1 MIPRHKQAGLAESFQ
16 QRSLRERF
24 AAHADDTASI
34 NVAKLPRR
42 EANRD
47 WKINNIL
54 APTDFSAGSAEAV
67 AQAAALARRYDA
79 SLTILH
85 VIDSNPALARTHV
98 GPAEELMKQ
107 LWAAGTAGLRQLS
120 ESLAQQQIKAQTQL
134 VEGLPAEVIIEHS
147 ANFDLLVISEEHSKP
162 AWRLFSRHTVRR
174 VIEGAACPLL
184 VVPARKEPENLLA
197 ATCGQGGQPRLPHS
211 QAAAKQPG

>member
-1 MIPRHKQAGLAESFQ
+1 MISRHKQADLAESFQ

-24 AAHADDTASI
+24 AGHADDTASI
-34 NVAKLPRR
+34 NVAKRPRR

-47 WKINNIL
+47 WKIKNIL
-54 APTDFSAGSAEAV
+54 APSDFSNGSAEAV

-98 GPAEELMKQ
+98 GPAEELMRQ

-120 ESLAQQQIKAQTQL
+120 KSLAQQQVKAQSQII
-134 VEGLPAEVIIEHS
+134 EGLPAEVIIENS
-147 ANFDLLVISEEHSKP
+147 ASFDLLVISEEHSKP
-162 AWRLFSRHTVRR
+162 AWRLFSKHTVRR

-184 VVPARKEPENLLA
+184 VVHPRMEPEYA
-197 ATCGQGGQPRLPHS
+197 
-211 QAAAKQPG
+211 

>member
-1 MIPRHKQAGLAESFQ
+1 MIPRHKQADLAESFQ

-24 AAHADDTASI
+24 AGHADDTAST

-47 WKINNIL
+47 WKIKNIL
-54 APTDFSAGSAEAV
+54 APTDFSAGSVEAV

-85 VIDSNPALARTHV
+85 VIDSNPAAVRTHV

-107 LWAAGTAGLRQLS
+107 LWATGTAGLRQLS
-120 ESLAQQQIKAQTQL
+120 ESLAQQQVKAQTQL
-134 VEGLPAEVIIEHS
+134 VEGLPAEVIIDNS
-147 ANFDLLVISEEHSKP
+147 ASFDLLVISEEHSKP
-162 AWRLFSRHTVRR
+162 AWSLFSRHTVRR

-184 VVPARKEPENLLA
+184 VVHPRTEHEPA
-197 ATCGQGGQPRLPHS
+197 
-211 QAAAKQPG
+211 

>member
-1 MIPRHKQAGLAESFQ
+1 MILRHKQADLAESFQ

-24 AAHADDTASI
+24 AGNADDSVSI

-47 WKINNIL
+47 WKIQNIL

-85 VIDSNPALARTHV
+85 VIDCNPALARTHV

-120 ESLAQQQIKAQTQL
+120 ESLALQQVKAQTQL
-134 VEGLPAEVIIEHS
+134 VEGLPAEVIIENS
-147 ANFDLLVISEEHSKP
+147 ATFDLLVISEEHSKP
-162 AWRLFSRHTVRR
+162 AWSLFSRHTVRR
-174 VIEGAACPLL
+174 VIDGAACPLL
-184 VVPARKEPENLLA
+184 VVHPRTDPEYA
-197 ATCGQGGQPRLPHS
+197 
-211 QAAAKQPG
+211 